1 MRERVRIVLWIFPVL
16 LSLISCA
23 GRVEENEA
31 PYERQI
37 ETLLS
42 EMTLEEKVG
51 QMTQITIGVF
61 YNDNILDKAKLKEYV
76 TEYGVGSILNTPTVD
91 GMSQAISL
99 EEWTSL
105 ITLIQKDALNTRL
118 KIPVL
123 YGIDAIHG
131 ATYIKGATL
140 FPHNINFAASRNRY
154 IAGRAARV
162 TAMEV
167 RASGVRWNFDPVVGV
182 GRQPLWSRFEE
193 TFGEDPYLVTTM
205 GRKVIMNYQGT
216 ELKSPFTVAACLKH
230 YLGYPVPFSGK
241 DRTPAV
247 IPPYQIRETFLMP
260 FRTGVKQGALTVM
273 LNSGSVN
280 GVPVH
285 ADKHLIT
292 DVLKNELGFDGLV
305 VTDWEDIIYLW
316 KQHHVARDNKE
327 AVMMAVNA
335 GVDMSMVPSDLSF
348 YHDLI
353 SLVKEGKVPEER
365 INDAVRRI
373 LRVKY
378 RLGLFNDPFP
388 EPEATANF
396 GKLVYDNIALGAAQ
410 ESMTLLKN
418 DTLDGKPVLPL
429 KKNTKVLLAGPAV
442 NSLASLHGSWSFC
455 WQGNIDSLYPNSTK
469 SIRQA
474 FESYCGK
481 QNIMTVSPPHFVP
494 VTSRQIATVK
504 KVARKA
510 DVIVLCLGEDAY
522 AESPGSIDDLTLP
535 QDQLALARAA
545 AATGKPVIL
554 VLTEGRPR
562 IIHEIVPSMDAI
574 LLAYRPGSKGA
585 EAIVNTLY
593 GKNNPSG
600 RLPFSYPRYSGNIIP
615 YDAPVRSEKYY
626 HPQWPF
632 SYGLS
637 YTTFAVTDLSLS
649 RDTLSTKDSLLVHIT
664 VKNTG
669 KRKGKYAVDLFVKDY
684 TASITPPAKRLRR
697 FKKLSLAPGESK
709 TVVFKLKGFD
719 FSYVGKD
726 LKRHIDAGKMAVIV
740 GDIAKDFYLR
750 KE

>member
-1 MRERVRIVLWIFPVL
+1 MRERVRIVLWLFPVL
-16 LSLISCA
+16 LSLFSCA
-23 GRVEENEA
+23 GRVEKDGTPDA
-31 PYERQI
+31 RQI

-51 QMTQITIGVF
+51 QMTQITIGAF

-76 TEYGVGSILNTPTVD
+76 TEYGIGSILNAPTRN
-91 GMSQAISL
+91 GLTQAISL
-99 EEWTSL
+99 EEWISL
-105 ITLIQKDALNTRL
+105 ITLIQNDAMNTRL

-140 FPHNINFAASRNRY
+140 FPHNIGFAASRNRY

-167 RASGVRWNFDPVVGV
+167 RAGGVRWDFDPVIGV

-193 TFGEDPYLVTTM
+193 TFGEDPYLVATM
-205 GRKVIMNYQGT
+205 GRKVIECYQGND
-216 ELKSPFTVAACLKH
+216 LKRPSTVAACLKH
-230 YLGYPVPFSGK
+230 YLGYPVPLSGK

-247 IPPYQIRETFLMP
+247 IPPYQIREIFLMP
-260 FRTGVKQGALTVM
+260 FRWGVVHGALTVM

-285 ADKHLIT
+285 ADKHLVT
-292 DVLKNELGFDGLV
+292 DILKDELGFDGLV
-305 VTDWEDIIYLW
+305 VTDWKDIINLW
-316 KQHHVARDNKE
+316 EQHHVARDNKE

-335 GVDMSMVPSDLSF
+335 GVDMSMVPNDLSF

-353 SLVKEGKVPEER
+353 ALVKEGKVPEER

-378 RLGLFNDPFP
+378 RLGLFDDPFP
-388 EPEATANF
+388 EPEAAANF
-396 GKLVYDNIALGAAQ
+396 GKLVYNSIALAAAR

-418 DTLDGKPVLPL
+418 DTLGGKPVLPL
-429 KKNTKVLLAGPAV
+429 KKNTRVLLAGPAV

-455 WQGNIDSLYPNSTK
+455 WQGNVDSLYPDKTRC
-469 SIRQA
+469 IREA
-474 FESYCGK
+474 FEDYAGRK
-481 QNIMTVSPPHFVP
+481 NVITVAPSHFDKI
-494 VTSRQIATVK
+494 TSRHLAAVK
-504 KVARKA
+504 KYARHA
-510 DVIVLCLGEDAY
+510 DVIILCLGEDAY
-522 AESPGSIDDLTLP
+522 AEGLGSIDDLTLP
-535 QDQLALARAA
+535 ADQLALARTA
-545 AATGKPVIL
+545 AATGKPVVL
-554 VLTEGRPR
+554 LLTEGRPR
-562 IIHEIVPSMDAI
+562 IISSIEPAMDAI

-600 RLPFSYPRYSGNIIP
+600 RLPFSYPRYTGNIIP

-632 SYGLS
+632 GYGLS
-637 YTTFAVTDLSLS
+637 YTTFVVTDLSLS
-649 RDTLSTKDSLLVHIT
+649 RDTLTSKDTLLVHVT

-669 KRKGKYAVDLFVKDY
+669 KRKGKYAIDLFVKDY
-684 TASITPPAKRLRR
+684 TASITPPVKRLRR
-697 FKKLSLAPGESK
+697 FKKLLLAPGESK
-709 TVVFKLKGFD
+709 TVVFTLKQFD
-719 FSYVGKD
+719 FSYVGED
-726 LKRHIDAGKMAVIV
+726 LKRHVDPGRMAVIV
-740 GDIAKDFYLR
+740 GGTQKEFYI
-750 KE
+750 KK